1 MFPVT
6 SLCSF
11 VDNEI
16 VGKHDNY
23 QGKRVKRGLF
33 KTSNGLLINA
43 DVNGSLNIGRKYLTS
58 IGVYSE
64 QLHSELL
71 EHMVNPKRRNIQI

>member
-1 MFPVT
+1 MIIIKVNV
-6 SLCSF
+6 L
-11 VDNEI
+11 
-16 VGKHDNY
+16 
-23 QGKRVKRGLF
+23 KRGLF

-64 QLHSELL
+64 QLHNELL
-71 EHMVNPKRRNIQI
+71 EYMVNPKRRNIQI

>member
-1 MFPVT
+1 M
-6 SLCSF
+6 
-11 VDNEI
+11 
-16 VGKHDNY
+16 
-23 QGKRVKRGLF
+23 F
-33 KTSNGLLINA
+33 KTSNNILINA

-64 QLHSELL
+64 QLHNELL